1 MNNMEIFSIYD
12 QATLQRLVITDELT
26 GLYNRRHFR
35 QYLDYLKSE
44 EGEEKLRFAL
54 IFLDIDNF
62 KMYNDNYGHSCGD
75 KILIEV
81 AKILNKVVGDKGI
94 VFRYAGDEFTI
105 ILPREAAGQA
115 AKICEEI
122 VNDLEL
128 EFPYKDFSSDLG
140 KITMSAGYA
149 YYPEEGGTFSEIIDI
164 ADKALY
170 YAKKEGKGIYYGGK
184 GVAQVLERM
193 KNNWPPV
200 VYSKDLVGREKEL
213 NQLRELVLDSRN
225 GIGQVILIEGEAGVG
240 KSRLMRHF
248 AKSLR
253 AGDYNIIIGECSNS
267 TVMIPYHPFREGLSH
282 CFEAKDPR
290 MLQCYRSLDKVYRK
304 ELIKFI
310 PSFMRYETQEKIA
323 ADGEID
329 KFMLYQSILNLLVS
343 LSKQLPIILILDDIH
358 WADEASLNLIVYLA
372 KQLENERILIC
383 TCFREEE
390 APNSNFYHLIKG
402 MSRESKVKH
411 MTLERL
417 TREHLSLMIDK
428 IFEPYKLSEE
438 FKKWVHD
445 ESEGNPFYAEEIIKS
460 LLEEGKITKKD
471 SQAIVENYK
480 KFSLPHSIKELILRR
495 ILRLSINEQRI
506 LGYASVI
513 GQEFQLDLLYKL
525 LEEDE
530 SYVLD
535 VLEKARKAFIIKELH
550 EGGAE
555 RFTFYHNKIRE
566 TIYLEMGF
574 IRRKKLHLR
583 LAELLEQLYS
593 DNLEEVVETIAF
605 HYDKAQKYDKAY
617 KFSLWAAE
625 KAIHLHSYKQAI
637 RYYETCLNYKEYISI
652 PQDEIKNIE
661 NKAKQLG
668 EEHLGLEGS

>member
-1 MNNMEIFSIYD
+1 MNMFSIYD
-12 QATLQRLVITDELT
+12 PATLQRLVMTDELT
-26 GLYNRRHFR
+26 GLYNRRYFR
-35 QYLDYLKSE
+35 QYLDYLKVEAE
-44 EGEEKLRFAL
+44 ENLRFSL
-54 IFLDIDNF
+54 IFLDVDNF

-81 AKILNKVVGDKGI
+81 AKILQKAVGNRGV
-94 VFRYAGDEFTI
+94 VFRYAGDEFTV
-105 ILPREAAGQA
+105 ILPKEASEQA
-115 AKICEEI
+115 EKICEEI
-122 VNDLEL
+122 VRNLEL
-128 EFPYKDFSSDLG
+128 EFPYKDFSSDFG
-140 KITMSAGYA
+140 KITISAGYA
-149 YYPEEGGTFSEIIDI
+149 YYPEGGKTFSEIIDL

-170 YAKKEGKGIYYGGK
+170 YAKKEGRGIYYGGK
-184 GVAQVLERM
+184 RVAQAIDRM

-200 VYSKDLVGREKEL
+200 VYCKDLVGREKEL
-213 NQLRELVLDSRN
+213 NRLRELVLYSRS
-225 GIGQVILIEGEAGVG
+225 GVEQVILIEGEAGVG
-240 KSRLMRHF
+240 KSRLMKHF

-290 MLQCYRSLDKVYRK
+290 MLQCYGSLDKVYRK

-310 PSFMRYETQEKIA
+310 PSFMRYETKEKIA
-323 ADGEID
+323 ADSEID

-358 WADEASLNLIVYLA
+358 WADEASLNLIVYLT

-411 MTLERL
+411 MILERL
-417 TREHLSLMIDK
+417 TRENLSLMIDK
-428 IFEPYKLSEE
+428 IFEPNKLAEE
-438 FKKWVHD
+438 FKKWIHD

-460 LLEEGKITKKD
+460 LLEEGKITKQD
-471 SQAIVENYK
+471 SKMIIEDYK
-480 KFSLPHSIKELILRR
+480 KFSLPHSVKELILRR
-495 ILRLSINEQRI
+495 IFRLNINEQRI

-513 GQEFQLDLLYKL
+513 GQEFQLAILYKL

-550 EGGAE
+550 EGGTEKFA
-555 RFTFYHNKIRE
+555 FYHNKIRE

-583 LAELLEQLYS
+583 LAELFEKLYS

-617 KFSLWAAE
+617 KFSLLAAE
-625 KAIHLHSYKQAI
+625 KAIYLHSYKQAI
-637 RYYETCLNYKEYISI
+637 KYYESCLNYKKYISI
-652 PQDEIKNIE
+652 SQNEIKDIE
-661 NKAKQLG
+661 NKAKKLR